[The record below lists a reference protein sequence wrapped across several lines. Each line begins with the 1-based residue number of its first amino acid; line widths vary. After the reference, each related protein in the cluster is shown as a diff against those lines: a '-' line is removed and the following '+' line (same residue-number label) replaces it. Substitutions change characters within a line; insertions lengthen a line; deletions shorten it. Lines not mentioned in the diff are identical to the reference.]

1 MLCRVLVYRLGEE
14 TQERSALRRTGGS
27 SRAPTAF
34 DRRRRPKSKDA
45 FFSLAPVTLS
55 PALSPRRSISCD
67 SLEVQRS
74 REERRQTERGR
85 GRHERRRLFR
95 STTAFDRRRLN
106 LVTPTFVVVS
116 PPCFLHEPL
125 VSAREPPGDALVYH
139 NRGRQEEKEEKRVRG
154 TSPISKLSFALPA
167 IIARSRRR
175 EKTRRTPFLLLTSP
189 SLPPPFPLQL
199 PPTTTATLSLSLHH
213 GLRQGHQVVALLL
226 AVPGQV
232 PPPPRGEDRL
242 QGEAA
247 SGDAGQEQVRDGGW
261 SRFDRSVELRG
272 SRGSR
277 GALGVQGRGEFPVS
291 LLLMCFVSSCGQRS
305 YPRRGREWRIV
316 SPSCFFRPRQRSR
329 RPLLQLPLLR
339 PPPPPP
345 PPKQVQHPQVPPRR
359 PLHLQGHRLPD
370 RLLDA
375 GGRRRDVLRLRARAP
390 ALRPESGFD

>member
-1 MLCRVLVYRLGEE
+1 LLCGVLVYRLGEE

-125 VSAREPPGDALVYH
+125 VSAREPRGDALVYH

-199 PPTTTATLSLSLHH
+199 PPTTTATLSLYTMGYVKVIKSSPYFSRYQVKYRRRRE
-213 GLRQGHQVVALLL
+213 GKTDYRARLRLVTQDKNKCVTG
-226 AVPGQV
+226 GG
-232 PPPPRGEDRL
+232 RGSI
-242 QGEAA
+242 AA
-247 SGDAGQEQVRDGGW
+247 SSWGGRAARAVLW
-261 SRFDRSVELRG
+261 VYRSEESFPSRF
-272 SRGSR
+272 
-277 GALGVQGRGEFPVS
+277 
-291 LLLMCFVSSCGQRS
+291 C
-305 YPRRGREWRIV
+305 
-316 SPSCFFRPRQRSR
+316 
-329 RPLLQLPLLR
+329 
-339 PPPPPP
+339 
-345 PPKQVQHPQVPPRR
+345 
-359 PLHLQGHRLPD
+359 
-370 RLLDA
+370 
-375 GGRRRDVLRLRARAP
+375 
-390 ALRPESGFD
+390 